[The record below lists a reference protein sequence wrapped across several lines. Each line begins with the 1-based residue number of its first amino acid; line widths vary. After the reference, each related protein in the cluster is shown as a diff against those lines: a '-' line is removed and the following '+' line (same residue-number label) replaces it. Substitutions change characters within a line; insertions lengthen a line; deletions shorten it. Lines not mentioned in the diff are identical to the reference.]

1 MTTLESYARIK
12 KMTGIG
18 YMRSGDETICTT
30 SYSGNRKMVI
40 VVADCKQECMH
51 INRLISF
58 PELYNETA
66 IKICDGNKKERE
78 LFVLY

>member
-40 VVADCKQECMH
+40 VVVDCKQECMR

-66 IKICDGNKKERE
+66 IRMCDGKKKRE
-78 LFVLY
+78 LLVLY